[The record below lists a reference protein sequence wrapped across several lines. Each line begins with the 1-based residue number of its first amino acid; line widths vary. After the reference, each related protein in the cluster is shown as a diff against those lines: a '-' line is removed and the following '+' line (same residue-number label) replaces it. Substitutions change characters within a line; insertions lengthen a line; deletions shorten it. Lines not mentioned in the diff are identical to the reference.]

1 MYLIRT
7 LKFNPV
13 YMNPKLPL
21 SSIQG
26 KKTPLVKQLS
36 GLIKNKILGKKGWKK
51 VKIEYLKT
59 KFGL

>member
-1 MYLIRT
+1 
-7 LKFNPV
+7 
-13 YMNPKLPL
+13 MNPKLQL

-36 GLIKNKILGKKGWKK
+36 GLIKNKISGKKDWKK

>member
-1 MYLIRT
+1 MYLMRT
-7 LKFNPV
+7 LKFNPI
-13 YMNPKLPL
+13 YMNPKLQL

-26 KKTPLVKQLS
+26 KKTALVKQLS
-36 GLIKNKILGKKGWKK
+36 GLIKNKISGKKDWKK

>member
-1 MYLIRT
+1 
-7 LKFNPV
+7 
-13 YMNPKLPL
+13 MNPKLPI

-36 GLIKNKILGKKGWKK
+36 GLIKNKNLGKKDWKK

>member
-1 MYLIRT
+1 
-7 LKFNPV
+7 
-13 YMNPKLPL
+13 MNPKLPL

-36 GLIKNKILGKKGWKK
+36 GLIKNKIVGNKDWKK
-51 VKIEYLKT
+51 VKLEYLKT

>member
-1 MYLIRT
+1 
-7 LKFNPV
+7 
-13 YMNPKLPL
+13 MNPKLQL

-36 GLIKNKILGKKGWKK
+36 GLIKNKISGKLDWKK